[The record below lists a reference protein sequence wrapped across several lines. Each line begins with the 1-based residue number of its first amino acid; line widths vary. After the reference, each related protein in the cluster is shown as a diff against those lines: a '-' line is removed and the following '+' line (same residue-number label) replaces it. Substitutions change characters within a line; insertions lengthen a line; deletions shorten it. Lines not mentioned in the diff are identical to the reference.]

1 MINKA
6 ETIAT
11 WEVIWTRRFWLKNMF
26 LARKDLLFCVSD
38 GFRFAT
44 HFLLLDLFFHFP

>member
-26 LARKDLLFCVSD
+26 LARKDLLLCVSD

-44 HFLLLDLFFHFP
+44 RFLLLDLFFHFP